1 MPAPS
6 RLVSKLA
13 LETPFGAFLAD
24 AGIRLLEAIER
35 HGSLSRAAKDV
46 PLSYKAAWDA
56 LDRMNNLAD
65 QPLVVR
71 STGGLHG
78 GGTLLTDYG
87 RKMIALY
94 RAMEKEHQEALDRL
108 SEKLHGMQGGD
119 IEQFRTLMKRLS
131 VKTSAR
137 NQFAGNISG
146 LRLSNAVFEVRM
158 RIDAGNELL
167 ATITPESA
175 ENMDLRIGM
184 DVFAFIKAPWVSIVT
199 EQPPRSA
206 RCNFIAGTV
215 TLLREGPVNTEVV
228 LSTQEGRSVTSVM
241 PTVSLA
247 LTVGQSAYAVF
258 EANSVILAV
267 YA

>member
-1 MPAPS
+1 MKDIVGQSFRVILFAVSCSETGPPHLSIHAPPS

-24 AGIRLLEAIER
+24 AGIGLLEGIER

-46 PLSYKAAWDA
+46 PLSYKAASDA
-56 LDRMNNLAD
+56 LDRMNKLAD

-119 IEQFRTLMKRLS
+119 IAQFRTLMKRLS
-131 VKTSAR
+131 VKTSAL

-146 LRLSNAVFEVRM
+146 LRLSCYAKIRS
-158 RIDAGNELL
+158 
-167 ATITPESA
+167 TP
-175 ENMDLRIGM
+175 
-184 DVFAFIKAPWVSIVT
+184 K
-199 EQPPRSA
+199 
-206 RCNFIAGTV
+206 
-215 TLLREGPVNTEVV
+215 
-228 LSTQEGRSVTSVM
+228 
-241 PTVSLA
+241 
-247 LTVGQSAYAVF
+247 
-258 EANSVILAV
+258 
-267 YA
+267 